1 MVLHNMKIQ
10 STYKIIRKQVGLSLL
25 EILITVLIMAVGS
38 LGIAA
43 LQLTGLKYATGSY
56 GRTQATL
63 LAGDMLDK
71 IRANREYAKNGGGNY
86 VISNFTD
93 SATSSS
99 DCTSTVCTPGQLAD
113 FDASNWIQ
121 NVSRLLVSG
130 KGKIVLDSSTGV
142 TGETIAEISIQWRK
156 SATKENSQQSVNA
169 EELEIIT
176 FRSAI

>member
-1 MVLHNMKIQ
+1 
-10 STYKIIRKQVGLSLL
+10 
-25 EILITVLIMAVGS
+25 MAVGS

-71 IRANREYAKNGGGNY
+71 IRANRDYARNGGSNY
-86 VISNFTD
+86 VIGNFTD
-93 SATSSS
+93 TATSSS
-99 DCTSTVCTPGQLAD
+99 DCTSSACTPAQLAD
-113 FDASNWIQ
+113 FDSANWIQ
-121 NVSRLLVSG
+121 NINRLLVSG
-130 KGKIVLDSSTGV
+130 QGKVTIDNSTGV
-142 TGETIAEISIQWRK
+142 AGESIAEISIQWRK
-156 SATKENSQQSVNA
+156 SATKENNQQSVNA